1 MAFFDDISK
10 KITDVTSS
18 AAQKTSDMSRISKL
32 NSAVNEEEA
41 KINNA
46 YLQIGR
52 LYCANHSDDYEDSFG
67 IFVNAVKE
75 SEQKILD
82 MKAQIRDIKGIA
94 TCTKCGSEIPNNV
107 AFCSFCGTPAPAPK
121 VVVDPNSVICPSC
134 KAAVPKGMR
143 FCTSCGYR
151 MPEPQPQPVQP
162 QGGYAPQT
170 GYMPE
175 TAYTPEPTYVTEHV
189 PVPAPV
195 QEPVQSYA
203 PQAEAMDMDIADATK
218 FVMAQENI
226 VIPDNIQDTYTP
238 ARAEAEQIA
247 QRTCSNCGK
256 ALSEGMVFCTE
267 CGARV

>member
-10 KITDVTSS
+10 KITDVTSN
-18 AAQKTSDMSRISKL
+18 AAQKTREMSEISKL

-75 SEQKILD
+75 SEKKIID

-94 TCTKCGSEIPNNV
+94 TCTKCGQDIPNNV

-121 VVVDPNSVICPSC
+121 VTVDPNSVFCPAC
-134 KAAVPKGMR
+134 RAAVPKGMR
-143 FCTSCGYR
+143 FCTNCGYR
-151 MPEPQPQPVQP
+151 MPDAQPAAPVQP
-162 QGGYAPQT
+162 PVQGGYAPQ
-170 GYMPE
+170 P
-175 TAYTPEPTYVTEHV
+175 AYVPEPAPIPAEEPQQTYVPQSE
-189 PVPAPV
+189 PAV
-195 QEPVQSYA
+195 
-203 PQAEAMDMDIADATK
+203 MDTDMDLADAAK
-218 FVMAQENI
+218 FVMEQENI
-226 VIPDNIQDTYTP
+226 VMPENLQDTYVTAQADVQQSV
-238 ARAEAEQIA
+238 ARHC
-247 QRTCSNCGK
+247 TNCGK
-256 ALSEGMVFCTE
+256 ALTEGMVFCTE